1 MAIIY
6 MQLFEVSK
14 INNCKIYISSCP
26 EVSKN
31 GSIKLPKFNDLEIV
45 LISLLE
51 NREAKFLKLED
62 ESEEAK
68 KVYSEFIH
76 FPIPDMGIPVYKVF
90 VTFIDLMFFKTQ
102 HSKKIIIHCKH
113 GIGRSGLI
121 ALGLMVK
128 DGNDLIESI
137 KTISKIR
144 GYDIPQSRSQRK
156 LISLYYKNINFL

>member
-1 MAIIY
+1 
-6 MQLFEVSK
+6 
-14 INNCKIYISSCP
+14 
-26 EVSKN
+26 
-31 GSIKLPKFNDLEIV
+31 
-45 LISLLE
+45 
-51 NREAKFLKLED
+51 
-62 ESEEAK
+62 
-68 KVYSEFIH
+68 
-76 FPIPDMGIPVYKVF
+76 
-90 VTFIDLMFFKTQ
+90 MFFKTQ

>member
-14 INNCKIYISSCP
+14 INDCRIYISSCP

-31 GSIKLPKFNDLEIV
+31 GSIQLPKFNDLEIV

-51 NREAKFLKLED
+51 NREAKFLKLEN

-76 FPIPDMGIPVYKVF
+76 FPIPDMGIPVYKDF
-90 VTFIDLMFFKTQ
+90 VNFIDLMFFKTQ

-121 ALGLMVK
+121 ALGLMVN